1 MSATVNEIVFG
12 SLITIVR
19 PIVKARQIVNA
30 RVTLIVRVPMVR
42 SFSNA
47 TGSSESEKGF
57 D

>member
-42 SFSNA
+42 SFSIA

>member
-12 SLITIVR
+12 NLITIVR

-42 SFSNA
+42 SFSN
-47 TGSSESEKGF
+47 TTVSR